1 VPEQSVQVAA
11 IQSRS
16 TAAPELI
23 EQVYEQLRATARAK
37 LAGQAPGN
45 TLQATALVHEAF
57 LKLREHPSILMAEP
71 AVFFHVAA
79 EAMRQIL
86 LDHARAKGRVKR
98 GGGLRREFADVAELA
113 ESQDPAQI
121 LALDEA
127 LCRLEKELPRAAEVV
142 KLRFFAGLTLEET
155 AQTMRLSQR
164 TVLREWRYA
173 RAWLLRALQD

>member
-1 VPEQSVQVAA
+1 MAA
-11 IQSRS
+11 E
-16 TAAPELI
+16 PGLI
-23 EQVYEQLRATARAK
+23 EQVYQQLRGIARTK
-37 LAGQAPGN
+37 LASQAPGN

-57 LKLREHPSILMAEP
+57 LKLREHSSIVTAEP
-71 AVFFHVAA
+71 AVFYCVAA

-86 LDHARAKGRVKR
+86 LDHARAKGRAKR

-142 KLRFFAGLTLEET
+142 KLRFFAGLSLEET
-155 AQTMRLSQR
+155 AQTMQLSQR

-173 RAWLLRALQD
+173 RAWLLRALE